1 MKTSTTGC
9 ELSYM
14 MRWEFSTSLWTP
26 DYGWPATRQ
35 AEKTTLAG
43 TESKRSL
50 HNRDKLSHRT
60 IAHNTHPSQTACTIA
75 LDNRAPLSKIT
86 LVADPPDIS
95 EHNRRPQT
103 RASCQC
109 MSIYI
114 YKSICVYLYTTQV
127 VYVPVLIY

>member
-35 AEKTTLAG
+35 AEKTKLAG

-50 HNRDKLSHRT
+50 HNRNILSYRT
-60 IAHNTHPSQTACTIA
+60 IAHHTHLSQTACINA
-75 LDNRAPLSKIT
+75 LYNL
-86 LVADPPDIS
+86 
-95 EHNRRPQT
+95 
-103 RASCQC
+103 
-109 MSIYI
+109 
-114 YKSICVYLYTTQV
+114 
-127 VYVPVLIY
+127 